1 MNDKKFL
8 HACMHACMH
17 MQFNY
22 YDRLIFDFLYFLSKS
37 IAFLSFHAKSIMKES
52 TQSLNL
58 QLSESQQQQQV
69 LNMFEE
75 IDEEVAFNT
84 TRLDRQCSETE
95 NNNKTVHR
103 SDDLPRSDSP
113 QLLRFSPRIAAKNAK
128 DLQGRT
134 GATNESADNV
144 RRSRRT
150 LTFSPHKGSWNST
163 KSNKTD
169 NGDGT
174 ESALACAHVL
184 RKSSGRTQKALEIS
198 ETDPS
203 EMRNNTDLEI
213 VHEREGDHG
222 WSDRSDGVTDK
233 EEEST
238 GRKTSNGKGKR
249 RKRKKV
255 EGGSSDEEVTTED
268 ESAQKLSKAK
278 KKGMKRK
285 RVERGS
291 SDEEVTTGR
300 EDESEAKKTGNRK
313 EVGRKVDE
321 EDSLPS
327 VRYNQ
332 VTARINK
339 SIEKFKEARRKAK
352 EKEQEGKKTDTEHDQ
367 TGKPLRSR
375 KSRKPKQTKQVR
387 GDSGA
392 KKQFKYRKDDV
403 CLREI
408 QRYQKSDE
416 LLLRKL
422 PFARLVREIAQDI
435 KQDLCFQ
442 SSALLALQEAAE
454 VYLVLYF
461 EKANLAAVHAKRV
474 TVLPKDF
481 FLVEAI
487 SHNFTPCI
495 ATTPKG
501 ILAGPNFPPKR
512 SGFGSKGKGG
522 GKNSQKK

>member
-1 MNDKKFL
+1 
-8 HACMHACMH
+8 MHACMP

-22 YDRLIFDFLYFLSKS
+22 YDRLIFDFLYFLNKS

-84 TRLDRQCSETE
+84 TRLDRECSETE

-184 RKSSGRTQKALEIS
+184 RKSSGRIQKALEIS